1 MNKTLLDIF
10 NSALAAVDPYQ
21 AVLQVARVE
30 RNQLQVDGARYHLGA
45 YARILVIGA
54 GKATAR
60 MALALESLLGKKI
73 SAGLIVVKDGHTAP
87 LAIIEQVE
95 ASHPVPNEAGMAGT
109 LRILNMASAADENTL
124 LICLLSGGAS
134 ALLVAPVAGITLQD
148 KQETTRL
155 LLNAGAS
162 ISELNAVRKHLSGV
176 KGGKLAQAAYP
187 AQLLTLLVSDVIG
200 DPLDVIASG
209 PTSPDASTFAEAE
222 AVIAKYA
229 MQKKMPP
236 HVADYLQRGIAG
248 KVEET
253 IKANAPCLQKT
264 QNTII
269 ASLHQALSAAQEK
282 TVRLGYSTRIISEAL
297 QGEARDAAHFLA
309 QTARVE
315 LAAMQAGEQRC
326 LLCGG
331 ETTVA
336 VRGSGMGGR
345 NQEFA
350 LAFALAIEEPAC
362 EIKAC
367 QEISLLSAGTDGSDG
382 PNDAAGAMVNEQ
394 TAAQAR
400 GLGIDP
406 RSYLENNNAYAFFH
420 DFDAATGAH
429 SHLKTGPT
437 GTNVMDMQIV
447 LLHKK
452 YPAPTPPDDK

>member
-10 NSALAAVDPYQ
+10 NSALAAVDPYK
-21 AVLQVARVE
+21 AVLKAAHVE
-30 RNQLQVDGARYHLGA
+30 RNQLQVAGVAYDLAA

-73 SAGLIVVKDGHTAP
+73 SAGLIVVKDGHTVP
-87 LAIIEQVE
+87 LASIEQIE
-95 ASHPVPNEAGMAGT
+95 AAHPVPNEAGMAVT
-109 LRILNMASAADENTL
+109 LRILDMARAADENTL
-124 LICLLSGGAS
+124 VICLLSGGAS

-148 KQETTRL
+148 KQETTRM

-162 ISELNAVRKHLSGV
+162 ITELNAVRKHLSGV
-176 KGGKLAQAAYP
+176 KGGKLAQAAFP

-200 DPLDVIASG
+200 DPLSVIASG
-209 PTSPDASTFAEAE
+209 PTSPDDSTYAEAWTAIE
-222 AVIAKYA
+222 KYRL
-229 MQKKMPP
+229 QKKLPQC
-236 HVADYLQRGIAG
+236 VIDYLQLGIAG
-248 KVEET
+248 NVEET
-253 IKANAPCLQKT
+253 IRADAPCLRKT

-282 TVRLGYSTRIISEAL
+282 TVQLGYSTRIISETL

-309 QTARVE
+309 QTARAE
-315 LAAMQAGEQRC
+315 LASMQAGEQRC

-331 ETTVA
+331 ETTVT

-350 LAFALAIEEPAC
+350 LAFALAIEGPVF

-367 QEISLLSAGTDGSDG
+367 QEISLLSAGTDGTDG
-382 PNDAAGAMVNEQ
+382 QNDAAGATVDGQ
-394 TAAQAR
+394 TAARAR
-400 GLGIDP
+400 SMSIDP
-406 RSYLENNNAYAFFH
+406 RSYLENNNAYTFFQH
-420 DFDAATGAH
+420 LDNATGAH

-437 GTNVMDMQIV
+437 GANVMDMQIV
-447 LLHKK
+447 LLHKER
-452 YPAPTPPDDK
+452 PAPTQPGDK